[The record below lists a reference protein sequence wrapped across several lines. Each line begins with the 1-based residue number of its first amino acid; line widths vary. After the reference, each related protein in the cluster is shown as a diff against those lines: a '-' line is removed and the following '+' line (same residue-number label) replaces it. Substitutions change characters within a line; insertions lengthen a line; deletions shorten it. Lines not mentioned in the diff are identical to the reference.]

1 MLAKNLISYRK
12 IQKNLKNPTIGDN
25 MFKRVITVFLFTLL
39 LTTLTFAQ
47 YGKEINRTGGIARIM
62 SMGNS
67 PYLIDPYFIAH
78 NPAWSAIFTDFIF
91 GDIGSSTGNDFGS
104 GGNGQFIYADFRLD
118 RQFTMGAY
126 LARNDFSGISTAA
139 LDPFD
144 ITGQINSIGG
154 SVPVIPMDNNIVFL
168 ISYIAGA
175 HNIGVS
181 IAYAGSS
188 NEENLANGQSRT
200 GNASQF
206 GLNVG
211 YMGMLTRSIRL
222 AVAAYFMTPSATR
235 EAPNVNATKFDQT
248 IIGVN
253 SRIFINMSRK
263 VTVVPIFSYLS
274 TKGSADIGDD
284 QGVTSTDLPELSRI
298 KAGFGIVFEHEKL
311 LVTGGPSIEIS
322 TTTNPAIAGSD
333 PERKNSVFS
342 FPIWNFGAEWE
353 LLEWLTARLGYNVST
368 NKVTTESTANLT
380 SVNEQITTQ
389 YFPANGGMTIGLGFQ
404 LGAFYLD
411 ATINEDVLRQGF
423 NNIGG
428 GGATFAYLS
437 TGMAF

>member
-1 MLAKNLISYRK
+1 
-12 IQKNLKNPTIGDN
+12 
-25 MFKRVITVFLFTLL
+25 MFKRVITIFI
-39 LTTLTFAQ
+39 LTISLTSLAFAQ
-47 YGKEINRTGGIARIM
+47 YGKEINRSGGYARIM

-67 PYLIDPYFIAH
+67 PFLIDPYFIAQ
-78 NPAWSAIFTDFIF
+78 NPAWSAKFTDFIF

-104 GGNGQFIYADFRLD
+104 GGNGQFIYADFKLD
-118 RQFTMGAY
+118 RQFTMGAF
-126 LARNDFSGISTAA
+126 LARNDFSGISTAT

-154 SVPVIPMDNNIVFL
+154 SVPVVPMDNNVVFL
-168 ISYIAGA
+168 ISYIAGV

-181 IAYAGSS
+181 VAYAGST
-188 NEENLANGQSRT
+188 NEENLANGQT
-200 GNASQF
+200 TAGNASQF

-222 AVAAYFMTPSATR
+222 AVSAFFMTPSATR
-235 EAPNVNATKFDQT
+235 EAPNVNDTKFDQT

-253 SRIFINMSRK
+253 SRIFINMSKK
-263 VTVVPIFSYLS
+263 VTVVPVVSYLS

-298 KAGFGIVFEHEKL
+298 RAGFGIVFEHEQL
-311 LVTGGPSIEIS
+311 LVTGGPSIEIAK
-322 TTTNPAIAGSD
+322 TTIPAIPGE
-333 PERKNSVFS
+333 PQRENSVFS

-353 LLEWLTARLGYNVST
+353 LLDWLTARLGYNVST
-368 NKVTTESTANLT
+368 NKVTTESTANPT
-380 SVNEQITTQ
+380 SVNERIVTQ
-389 YFPANGGMTIGLGFQ
+389 YSPANGGMTMGVGFK

-428 GGATFAYLS
+428 GGSTFAFLS